1 MPDFY
6 HSVPISAAVTDVYAA
21 IATQPGM
28 QGWWTRDTVM
38 QNKVGGSAEFGFDGR
53 GMVFRML
60 IKSMEPGKSLTMK
73 CSGDH
78 PEWAGTTLEWSVVPA
93 ADGAVLSFCH
103 RGWREITPFAASCNS
118 MWGRLMFRLKQFV
131 ETKMPEP
138 QWTK

>member
-6 HSVPISAAVTDVYAA
+6 HSVPINAPKADVYAA

-28 QGWWTRDTVM
+28 QGRWTRDTVTE
-38 QNKVGGSAEFGFDGR
+38 NKIGGAAEFGFDGC

-78 PEWAGTTLEWSVVPA
+78 PDSAIYLVARG
-93 ADGAVLSFCH
+93 ADDCGSRRRRV
-103 RGWREITPFAASCNS
+103 
-118 MWGRLMFRLKQFV
+118 
-131 ETKMPEP
+131 
-138 QWTK
+138 